1 MDAKIH
7 NHLHFG
13 RIVGVNCAIMS
24 QEKYLAFRIV
34 VIKHGITVIIK
45 TVENFVKSLVINANH
60 LQIYH
65 FYTMPTLT
73 TNYELNN

>member
-7 NHLHFG
+7 NLQVG
-13 RIVGVNCAIMS
+13 TIIGVNCAIMS
-24 QEKYLAFRIV
+24 QEKYLTFQIV
-34 VIKHGITVIIK
+34 VIKHGGTAIIK

-65 FYTMPTLT
+65 FYTLPTLT
-73 TNYELNN
+73 TDYELNN

>member
-1 MDAKIH
+1 MDVKIH
-7 NHLHFG
+7 NLQAG
-13 RIVGVNCAIMS
+13 TIIGVNCVIMS
-24 QEKYLAFRIV
+24 QGKNLAFQIV
-34 VIKHGITVIIK
+34 VIKHGIIAIIK

-65 FYTMPTLT
+65 FYTLPTLT